1 MATYTHLD
9 LDHARAI
16 ARRFGVQATTLAAI
30 AAGSVNS
37 SYRLESATGESYLAR
52 IYEAASQAD
61 AEAEGGLLQ
70 HLARAGIPTPC
81 PVARVD
87 AGGFTVPA
95 PAALGGRPVA
105 LFPWREGD
113 MLCQARVTP
122 PAAARVG
129 AALARVH
136 LALADVT
143 EPRPGRFGIPD
154 LRARLRTIGAA
165 PDAALRA
172 VAPVVAER
180 LDRAVAARDP
190 ALPGGI
196 VHGDLFRDNVLWR
209 DGAIV
214 ALLDFE
220 SAAQGSWAYDL
231 MVTVLAWCYGDA
243 LDLGLVRA
251 MLDGYQT
258 VRPLS
263 PVERWALGPEGRVA
277 ALRFTITRITD
288 FTLRTARETH
298 VRKDWRRFWA
308 RLARLDALGDAP
320 LAALAS
326 PAAPPQP

>member
-1 MATYTHLD
+1 MATYTHID
-9 LDHARAI
+9 LDDARAI
-16 ARRFGVQATTLAAI
+16 AIRFGVQATGLAAI

-37 SYRLESATGESYLAR
+37 NYRLESAGGKPYLAR
-52 IYEAASQAD
+52 IYEEASRAD
-61 AEAEGGLLQ
+61 AEAEGRLL
-70 HLARAGIPTPC
+70 HRLADAGVPTPC
-81 PVARVD
+81 PVARLD
-87 AGGFTVPA
+87 GGAFTVPA
-95 PAALGGRPVA
+95 PAAVGGRPVA
-105 LFPWREGD
+105 LFPWRDGD

-122 PAAARVG
+122 LAAARVG

-136 LALADVT
+136 LALADVA
-143 EPRPGRFGIPD
+143 EPRPGRFGIAD
-154 LRARLRTIGAA
+154 LCARLRTIAEA

-172 VAPVVAER
+172 VAPVIAER
-180 LDRAVAARDP
+180 LERATATRDP

-220 SAAQGSWAYDL
+220 SAAEGSWTYDL
-231 MVTVLAWCYGDA
+231 MVTVLAWCYGDD

-251 MLDGYQT
+251 MLTGYQT

-263 PVERWALGPEGRVA
+263 PAERRALGPEGRFA
-277 ALRFTITRITD
+277 ALRFSITRITD

-298 VRKDWRRFWA
+298 VMKDWRRFWA
-308 RLARLDALGDAP
+308 RLARLDALGDAA

-326 PAAPPQP
+326 PATPPQQ